1 MRWLCTDGE
10 RQLASWHETDGNY
23 GHLAHTCI
31 EAVGCATLFEPAS
44 ACEFV
49 ARVGGTANY

>member
-10 RQLASWHETDGNY
+10 CLLASWHETDGNCS
-23 GHLAHTCI
+23 HLAHTCN
-31 EAVGCATLFEPAS
+31 EAVGCATLFELAL

-49 ARVGGTANY
+49 AQVGGTLNN

>member
-10 RQLASWHETDGNY
+10 CLLASWHETDGNCS
-23 GHLAHTCI
+23 HLAHTCN
-31 EAVGCATLFEPAS
+31 EAVGCATLFEPAL

-49 ARVGGTANY
+49 AQVGGTANN